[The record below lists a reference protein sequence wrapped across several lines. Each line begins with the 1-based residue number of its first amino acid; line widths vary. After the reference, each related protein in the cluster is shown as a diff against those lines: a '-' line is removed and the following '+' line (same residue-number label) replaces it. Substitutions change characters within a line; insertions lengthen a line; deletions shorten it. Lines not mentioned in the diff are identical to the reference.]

1 MAQIKARIDSTITRP
16 QQVSVT
22 MPAGAQSQ
30 TAVTNSTLKL
40 RLLQDVD
47 ASSLK
52 DGSMIQYSSSSDK
65 FVVRDEIT
73 TTIKFNHTKRRK
85 LLRTKKWQ
93 L

>member
-22 MPAGAQSQ
+22 MPACAQSQ
-30 TAVTNSTLKL
+30 TLKL

-73 TTIKFNHTKRRK
+73 TTTGSITLNGGNF
-85 LLRTKKWQ
+85 
-93 L
+93 

>member
-52 DGSMIQYSSSSDK
+52 DG
-65 FVVRDEIT
+65 
-73 TTIKFNHTKRRK
+73 
-85 LLRTKKWQ
+85 
-93 L
+93 

>member
-1 MAQIKARIDSTITRP
+1 VAQIKARIDSTISRP

-40 RLLQDVD
+40 RLLNDVD
-47 ASSLK
+47 ASQLK

-73 TTIKFNHTKRRK
+73 TTTGSITLNGGNF
-85 LLRTKKWQ
+85 
-93 L
+93 

>member
-52 DGSMIQYSSSSDK
+52 DGSMIIFSIS
-65 FVVRDEIT
+65 F
-73 TTIKFNHTKRRK
+73 
-85 LLRTKKWQ
+85 
-93 L
+93 

>member
-73 TTIKFNHTKRRK
+73 TTTGLITLNGVNF
-85 LLRTKKWQ
+85 
-93 L
+93 

>member
-1 MAQIKARIDSTITRP
+1 MAQIKARIDSTISRP

-40 RLLQDVD
+40 RLLADVD
-47 ASSLK
+47 ASTLA
-52 DGSMIQYSSSSDK
+52 DGSMIQYSSTSDK

-73 TTIKFNHTKRRK
+73 TNTGSITLNGGSF
-85 LLRTKKWQ
+85 
-93 L
+93 

>member
-1 MAQIKARIDSTITRP
+1 MANQIKARIDSTITR

-22 MPAGAQSQ
+22 MLHSAQSQ

-40 RLLQDVD
+40 RLLNDVD
-47 ASSLK
+47 ASQLK

-73 TTIKFNHTKRRK
+73 TTTGSITLNGGNF
-85 LLRTKKWQ
+85 
-93 L
+93 